1 MGQINL
7 TNSKQRDA
15 VVNTRSVRVTRR
27 VRYIDAEGRQAA
39 GVRLLKS
46 TFEHEAERLAEAA
59 GGPDELSQA
68 LVEADP
74 DVDME
79 TFGQQ
84 ISETSRVYVTPE
96 REVVHHVQ
104 IFEVL
109 KNPDGSEKERR
120 PQKISEANIAV
131 EGTPLRWSGKL
142 MPKKDVYN
150 KFVFSGMMQITHV
163 NGLTYDFLYE
173 MAKELEEKEAMML
186 LGAGAKGTLPLVFTR
201 GGNTF
206 RGFLEGRTDGNR
218 YLLLLHLSNME
229 LKTPELAE

>member
-1 MGQINL
+1 
-7 TNSKQRDA
+7 
-15 VVNTRSVRVTRR
+15 
-27 VRYIDAEGRQAA
+27 
-39 GVRLLKS
+39 
-46 TFEHEAERLAEAA
+46 
-59 GGPDELSQA
+59 
-68 LVEADP
+68 
-74 DVDME
+74 ME